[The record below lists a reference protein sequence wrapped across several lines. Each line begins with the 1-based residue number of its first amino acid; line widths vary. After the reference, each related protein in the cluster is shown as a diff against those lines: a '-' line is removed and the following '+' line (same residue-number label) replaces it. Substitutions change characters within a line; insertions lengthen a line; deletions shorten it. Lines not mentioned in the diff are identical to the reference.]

1 MRRIKS
7 APANICSMSNNKKVV
22 VSQKENIAALIVSDQ
37 NEYNNFKDIK
47 SKKKILTTT
56 SNVVSDSIFSLSS
69 LNYEENFII
78 AYIICYLSENIV
90 KKDKLKNLQSF
101 LIETG
106 IRFLITYIIHHQDI
120 IINIGKTLQIH

>member
-22 VSQKENIAALIVSDQ
+22 VSQKENIAALTVSDQ

-47 SKKKILTTT
+47 SKKKIITTT

-78 AYIICYLSENIV
+78 AYIICYLSENII

-101 LIETG
+101 LIETS
-106 IRFLITYIIHHQDI
+106 IRFLITYIIHHHDI
-120 IINIGKTLQIH
+120 IINIGKILQIH